1 MIRRHA
7 LALMLVTA
15 TIAGCGGKQP
25 TDSTGARAGAHGEF
39 ADNPLLAFVPSD
51 TPYAFA
57 TFKPIPLD
65 YMSKLSDAIKPIW
78 SKAFDQMGEDQQKMW
93 RAFTDEIGP
102 LDAKRFDELGF
113 STKARFALYGLGAYP
128 VMRLEITSGDRVF
141 ALVGR
146 LAARLE
152 VPLPAPKQRGDRRY
166 WTLDLKA
173 MTVLIALG
181 KTELVVSVGPHSFID
196 SNLALILGEQRAAKS
211 ITTSV
216 FRDIAKRDGYSDQ
229 GVGFVDL
236 ARVGQLAGAA
246 AGIDA
251 GCQGVVGEI
260 AAKVPR
266 LTLGYDDFTTHKIAM
281 GIVLEFAPDLAAET
295 RSLAAPLAGF
305 DKLLEQRPLFAVAV
319 SGNVDHARGLATKL
333 SGYLREVDKRC
344 PVPGMTDVAQS
355 LGEIGAAPLPAFAT
369 GIHGGIL
376 VANELQMPHGFSGK
390 PEKID
395 GYAVIR
401 MDHADDLLKMVA
413 SQLPGI
419 EASADGKPHP
429 LPALLGFPGSFAA
442 HPDALALALGSNS
455 DARAVDILG
464 GTPVTAP
471 LLFMEYDYTRL
482 FDLILADKHD
492 AESEMSRAMVKLFGL
507 ATIQVLVDER
517 GLVSWFSFELK

>member
-15 TIAGCGGKQP
+15 TLVGCGGKQP
-25 TDSTGARAGAHGEF
+25 DASGTRAGSRGEF
-39 ADNPLLAFVPSD
+39 ADNPLLAVIPSD

-57 TFKPIPLD
+57 TFKPIPLE
-65 YMSKLSDAIKPIW
+65 YLSKVSDAIKPMW
-78 SKAFDQMGEDQQKMW
+78 SKAFDQMGADQQKIW
-93 RAFTDEIGP
+93 HAFTDEIGP
-102 LDAKRFDELGF
+102 LDAKRFEELGF
-113 STKARFALYGLGAYP
+113 STKARVALYGIGAYP
-128 VMRLEITSGDRVF
+128 VMRIEITSGDRVF

-146 LAARLE
+146 LAARFEL
-152 VPLPAPKQRGDRRY
+152 PLPAPTQRGDRRY
-166 WTLDLKA
+166 WIIDVKTMA
-173 MTVLIALG
+173 VLIALD
-181 KTELVVSVGPHSFID
+181 KTELVMSIGPRSFLD
-196 SNLALILGEQRAAKS
+196 SNLALILGEQRPAKP

-216 FRDIAKRDGYSDQ
+216 FRDIATRDGYSDQ

-246 AGIDA
+246 AGLDA

-266 LTLGYDDFTTHKIAM
+266 LTLGYDDFTAHKIAM
-281 GIVLEFAPDLAAET
+281 GFVVELAPDLAAEV

-305 DKLLEQRPLFAVAV
+305 DKLLELRPLFAVAV
-319 SGNVDHARGLATKL
+319 SGNVEHARGLATKL
-333 SGYLREVDKRC
+333 STYLRDLDKRC
-344 PVPGMTDVAQS
+344 PVPGMEDAAQS
-355 LGEIGAAPLPAFAT
+355 LGNIGSAPLPPFAT

-376 VANELQMPHGFSGK
+376 VANDLKFPNGLSGR
-390 PEKID
+390 PEAID
-395 GYAVIR
+395 GYAVVR

-419 EASADGKPHP
+419 EATADGKPHA

-442 HPDALALALGSNS
+442 HPDALALAMGANS
-455 DARAVDILG
+455 DARAVDLLG
-464 GTPVTAP
+464 GTPVAAP

-482 FDLILADKHD
+482 FDIVLADKHD
-492 AESEMSRAMVKLFGL
+492 AASEMSRAVVKLFGL